1 MSNADSQAT
10 TAGALPVQGLETPCC
25 IVGGGPAGMMLGLL
39 LARAGIEVVA
49 LEKHADFL
57 RDFRGDTI
65 HPSTLEVMWE
75 LGMLEGLLE
84 RPHQELRALDGSLFG
99 RRVRLA
105 DFSHLPTHARF
116 IALMPQWDFL
126 DFIATQA
133 AKLPSFRLFME
144 SEVTDLL
151 YEGAAVAGVVVKTKQ
166 GARQVRAGLT
176 VAADGRGSIVRERAA
191 LSVTDY
197 GAPIDVLWF
206 RLSRRSADAQQP
218 LGHVAGGR
226 VLVLLERGDYWQ
238 CAFVIPKG
246 SFGDWQARGID
257 ELKAGL
263 AEIFPLPL
271 ERLSEL
277 ASWDQV
283 KLLSVRVDRV
293 DKWARPGL
301 LLIGDAAH
309 AMSPIG
315 GVGINLAIQ
324 DAVAAARILTPAL
337 RSGRAPSLDVLD
349 RVQRRRELPTRLTQK
364 IQLLVQNRFIG
375 RTIQGG
381 VEEVPWLARLLDRS
395 ALLRRLPARFVGL
408 GLRPEHVST

>member
-1 MSNADSQAT
+1 
-10 TAGALPVQGLETPCC
+10 
-25 IVGGGPAGMMLGLL
+25 MMLGLL